1 MEDLW
6 KVRKRKRMTIG
17 ELSGRTGISTKVLR
31 RYEMGESSI
40 PLTDLDR
47 LARALYVEPWEIKI
61 QSDPPPMPPPSPPSS
76 PPSYQSTQSSPSS
89 PLPRGADAPLGAAPR
104 PAPFVP
110 SGPPAGQ
117 TAASIGPTPED
128 QHVHGYRA
136 PGAPRADAGAPRGP
150 GTDRRPPR
158 RDRPGRGDRP
168 DAERRPLPVP
178 GPVRASQIA
187 HLLNLATRL
196 GMDQGQ
202 LEAEVGKPLS
212 EMNRREA
219 SLLLGSLQK
228 RIVDEHPTRPKGKR
242 QRPYLPESV
251 DEFEFR
257 YLTAVQARGDLVDFK
272 LFDGSQVAGQ
282 VIGFSPYA
290 ITVREPSGAET
301 TIQKLAIA
309 YYRQPPTQV
318 TP

>member
-76 PPSYQSTQSSPSS
+76 PPLYPSS
-89 PLPRGADAPLGAAPR
+89 PASPLPKEADAPLGAAPR
-104 PAPFVP
+104 AASFA
-110 SGPPAGQ
+110 PAGQ
-117 TAASIGPTPED
+117 AVAAPIGAAPEN
-128 QHVHGYRA
+128 QRVYGHRA

-150 GTDRRPPR
+150 GADRRAPR
-158 RDRPGRGDRP
+158 RDRPDRGDRP

-187 HLLNLATRL
+187 HLLSLATRL

-228 RIVDEHPTRPKGKR
+228 RIVEEHPTRPKGKR

-251 DEFEFR
+251 DEFEFK
-257 YLTAVQARGDLVDFK
+257 YLTTVQAQGALVDFK
-272 LFDGSQVAGQ
+272 LFDGSHVAGQ

-309 YYRQPPTQV
+309 YYRQPPTPV